1 MDAESAVT
9 VAPPTRLRALLL
21 FELTAR
27 LQPTRLTL
35 VVPLPKVAALAP
47 VSRARTQSFPVFPC
61 SATARVETI
70 GAEARNR
77 LENTAACGCW
87 TMTST
92 VAALPLELP
101 VLGGFFYVPLAPAAP
116 SMKTYFATSALAPAA

>member
-1 MDAESAVT
+1 MDAASAVT

-21 FELTAR
+21 FEFTAR

-61 SATARVETI
+61 SATARVEMI

-87 TMTST
+87 KMTST
-92 VAALPLELP
+92 GAAFAFNLHGPRGL
-101 VLGGFFYVPLAPAAP
+101 FTVPL
-116 SMKTYFATSALAPAA
+116 